1 MACIHLKKVTCIM
14 KNFLFKLYMLAFIIF
29 MVFLVSIMWKMTF
42 VHTIE
47 EYHAGKEFV
56 EIAKFKDH
64 SMQKAEKTTFKKNV
78 IENKEKV
85 KQYLGYRVLEEQ
97 KIKGH
102 FYHVGLDIGPNKK
115 PYAKVPK
122 PSSESVNFL
131 IKTSQ
136 AMAEVKEYVKPAIVN
151 ISTTKT
157 KKIIES
163 PFAPYFDNPF
173 FRRFFGDRFSYPKQ
187 PGMHKTVS
195 FGSGVIVSCD
205 GYILTNNHVIRD
217 ADEIKV
223 LLPDKREFQGKV
235 IGTDPKTD
243 IAVIK
248 IDAEE
253 LPVII
258 WGDSDELRVGE
269 VVLAI
274 GNPYGLDQTVTM
286 GVISAVGRA
295 NVGIADYEDFI
306 QTDAAIN
313 PGNSGGALVN
323 ARCELI
329 GINTAI
335 FSKTVGYQGIGF
347 AIPSNMAKVVIDRLI
362 KNGRVVRGWLGVS
375 IQSITPEL
383 AKQFNLKEEYGAL
396 VSDVVENSPAEKA
409 GITRGDVII
418 EYNGK
423 RVDEP
428 YKLRN
433 TVVNT
438 PPGEL
443 IELKVIRD
451 SRTEIIQVIISELHT
466 EEQKELH
473 IEYKN
478 VLKGVSVQNLTPELY
493 HQINIP
499 EKIRGVIVTGI
510 NAESPAEGKLMGG
523 DIIQEINKEAV
534 ANLEEYETIVSD
546 IKPDEGVLL
555 LVFRKG
561 KSVFITISP
570 NEE

>member
-1 MACIHLKKVTCIM
+1 M
-14 KNFLFKLYMLAFIIF
+14 KNFLFKLHVLGFIILT
-29 MVFLVSIMWKMTF
+29 VFLVSIMWKITF
-42 VHTIE
+42 AHTIE
-47 EYHAGKEFV
+47 DYHAGKEPV
-56 EIAKFKDH
+56 EIAKFKEH
-64 SMQKAEKTTFKKNV
+64 QMQKAEKTTFKKN
-78 IENKEKV
+78 ITKNKEKV
-85 KQYLGYRVLEEQ
+85 KQYLRYRVLEEQ
-97 KIKGH
+97 KIKGQFH
-102 FYHVGLDIGPNKK
+102 HLAFDTGPDRRY
-115 PYAKVPK
+115 YANESVI
-122 PSSESVNFL
+122 SSESVDFL
-131 IKTSQ
+131 TKTSQ
-136 AMAEVKEYVKPAIVN
+136 AMTEVTEFVKPTIVN
-151 ISTTKT
+151 ISITKT
-157 KKIIES
+157 EKILKG
-163 PFAPYFDNPF
+163 PFEPFFDNPF

-187 PGMHKTVS
+187 PGMHKTAS
-195 FGSGVIVSCD
+195 LGSGVIVSSD
-205 GYILTNNHVIRD
+205 GYILTNDHVIRD
-217 ADEIKV
+217 ADEIDVMLSDNRKF
-223 LLPDKREFQGKV
+223 KGKV

-248 IDAEE
+248 IDAGE

-258 WGDSDELRVGE
+258 WGDSDKLRVGE

-295 NVGIADYEDFI
+295 NVGIAEYEDFI

-335 FSKTVGYQGIGF
+335 FSKTSGYQGIGF
-347 AIPSNMAKVVIDRLI
+347 AIPSNMAKLVMDSLI
-362 KNGRVVRGWLGVS
+362 KKGRVVRGWLGVS

-383 AKQFNLKEEYGAL
+383 AKQFNLEEEYGTL
-396 VSDVVENSPAEKA
+396 VSDVIENSPAEKA

-451 SRTEIIQVIISELHT
+451 RRTEVIHVIIGELLT

-473 IEYKN
+473 IEYRN

-493 HQINIP
+493 QQINIP
-499 EKIRGVIVTGI
+499 EMIRGVIVTGI
-510 NAESPAEGKLMGG
+510 NAGSPAEGKLMGG
-523 DIIQEINKEAV
+523 DIIQEINKEAI

-546 IKPDEGVLL
+546 IKTDESVLL
-555 LVFRKG
+555 LVFRRG
-561 KSVFITISP
+561 GSVFITISP
-570 NEE
+570 TEG